1 LDRAANVTGGAS
13 TPAPEDTMDVERKR
27 GADWPHWPER
37 GNGPQRRDRLE
48 RRLFRDSER
57 EAEIAAASETIRR
70 IEQAAAAKA
79 AEVERLAAAVEQLN
93 GSAPTEPEPEPFL
106 EAEPDVEPT
115 PEPEVEKTGYLVFA
129 WTPGGY
135 TLHENS
141 GRVPEVGALMSI
153 DGHEYAVA
161 KLSRSPLPG
170 DERRC
175 AYLEPR

>member
-1 LDRAANVTGGAS
+1 
-13 TPAPEDTMDVERKR
+13 MDVERKR
-27 GADWPHWPER
+27 GADWPHWPDR
-37 GNGPQRRDRLE
+37 GNGPNRRDRLE

-79 AEVERLAAAVEQLN
+79 AEVERLEAAVKQLN
-93 GSAPTEPEPEPFL
+93 GSVPVLLPG
-106 EAEPDVEPT
+106 
-115 PEPEVEKTGYLVFA
+115 PEPEVEKAGYLVFA

-135 TLHENS
+135 ALHERT
-141 GRVPEVGALMSI
+141 GDLPEIGALVSVN
-153 DGHEYAVA
+153 GNEYAVA
-161 KLSRSPLPG
+161 KLARSPLPD